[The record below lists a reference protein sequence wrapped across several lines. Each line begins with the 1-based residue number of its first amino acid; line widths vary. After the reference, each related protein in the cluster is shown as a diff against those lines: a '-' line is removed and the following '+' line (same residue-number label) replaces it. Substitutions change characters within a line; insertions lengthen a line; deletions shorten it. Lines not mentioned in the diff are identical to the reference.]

1 MEQAKRKIRICLI
14 CVVTSA
20 VLLGMVYYAVSRRQN
35 VSEENGTLV
44 SIRME
49 KGGYDEGI
57 QQDFVYQR

>member
-1 MEQAKRKIRICLI
+1 MPDLRCHGSRP
-14 CVVTSA
+14 S
-20 VLLGMVYYAVSRRQN
+20 GMVYYAVSRRQN